1 MRHRLRGIPR
11 GQGLI
16 QLREDF
22 CDDVLSQFC
31 DEWRLRRGVILRW
44 ARAWYLQ
51 RGINA
56 LPVALQQ
63 LPTFRDI

>member
-1 MRHRLRGIPR
+1 M
-11 GQGLI
+11 
-16 QLREDF
+16 
-22 CDDVLSQFC
+22 LSQFC